1 MARLAGGQQ
10 KIRRPYPQVQAKY
23 FNPENPSQTWSG
35 GGLKPRWF
43 AAQLEAGRRLD
54 ELVLHDRPIAA

>member
-1 MARLAGGQQ
+1 M
-10 KIRRPYPQVQAKY
+10 QAKY